1 MKEAIDITAYKDGV
15 AITNTLRY
23 SVASYVARD
32 KGDDAN
38 LTAMLKSMMRYGASA
53 AKYADAVK

>member
-1 MKEAIDITAYKDGV
+1 MQDAVYITAYKGET

-32 KGDDAN
+32 DGDNAN
-38 LTAMLKSMMRYGASA
+38 LTAMLKAMMQYGKSVTAY
-53 AKYADAVK
+53 AKTK